1 MILLHPET
9 NRRRLVGQ
17 LLWFLGW
24 VVITGLAFYLKP
36 DPAGHGTHTQLGLP
50 PCPSMLFFG
59 KPCPGCG
66 MTTSFAHT
74 VRFEIGP
81 AFGANL
87 FGPLTYWAYTIS
99 AWVALVAF
107 VRGLRIDTVT
117 RAFNWTLGTFLV
129 VYVLFGAWRFFATPE
144 AGVERFPA
152 YLRERPTSIDR

>member
-1 MILLHPET
+1 MLHPEKD
-9 NRRRLVGQ
+9 RRRLVGQ

-24 VVITGLAFYLKP
+24 VVITGLALYLKP

-81 AFGANL
+81 AFEANL
-87 FGPLTYWAYTIS
+87 LGPPTYWVYTVS
-99 AWVALVAF
+99 ASVALFAF

-117 RAFNWTLGTFLV
+117 QAFNYVLGSFLV
-129 VYVLFGAWRFFATPE
+129 AYVLFGAWRFFTTPE
-144 AGVERFPA
+144 AGIERLPA
-152 YLRERPTSIDR
+152 SMRERVETIDR